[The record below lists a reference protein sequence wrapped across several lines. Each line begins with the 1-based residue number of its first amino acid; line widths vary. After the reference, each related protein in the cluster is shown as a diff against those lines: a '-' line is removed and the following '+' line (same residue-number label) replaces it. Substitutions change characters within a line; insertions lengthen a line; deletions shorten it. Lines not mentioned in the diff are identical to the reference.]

1 VHLFVNALFFNDD
14 TIHRIY
20 EDEGDFNLIYQ
31 IPQIIYSSLIS
42 VLINTLIKFLSLTEK
57 GILKLK
63 SLNEIKI
70 LNAEYNKLIKIHK
83 IKFALFFIITLLLL
97 IIFLYYVSNF
107 CGVFINSQIHLFDDS
122 IISFGTSF
130 IYPFGIYI
138 MPGILRMIALHEK
151 DKSRLYGFSQFI
163 QNF

>member
-1 VHLFVNALFFNDD
+1 MHLFVNALFFNDD

-83 IKFALFFIITLLLL
+83 IKFALFFLLL
-97 IIFLYYVSNF
+97 
-107 CGVFINSQIHLFDDS
+107 
-122 IISFGTSF
+122 
-130 IYPFGIYI
+130 
-138 MPGILRMIALHEK
+138 
-151 DKSRLYGFSQFI
+151 FSC
-163 QNF
+163 